1 MPGAW
6 MSEVKVCPPA
16 LHARG
21 RHLPVFPAPSAPAG
35 SRRPWAADAFLPS
48 PSPVHLYLDVPLSAP
63 WVRAQ
68 PPSATSAKILCT
80 DALTVTGSGWLGLG
94 RIFRRHSSASYRE

>member
-1 MPGAW
+1 

-21 RHLPVFPAPSAPAG
+21 RHLPVHPAPSAPAG